1 MSKTRWGILST
12 GYIAGMLAEGL
23 SVVEDAELVA
33 VGSRSQ
39 ANADA
44 FADTWGA
51 PHRHASYEALAADP
65 DVDVI
70 YVATPHPYHYENT
83 MMCLNAGKHVLVEK
97 PFAMNARQAGEMVAL
112 ARQKGLFL
120 MEAMWTRF
128 TPAMAQVR
136 QWLAAG
142 AIGDVQLVRANLSF
156 NIDFNPESRLF
167 KPELGGGAMLDV
179 GIYPISFAFMVLGT
193 PTSVYSTATLGPTG
207 TDDRSAYMFGYDGG
221 KTAQL
226 SSAVRLNVPVEA
238 DIIGTDGMIKIHQA
252 WINPRKITLGK
263 LAPEGVVNRLIV
275 EGRLYD
281 TETLHIPTEGNGYN
295 YEVMEVGR
303 CIQAGKQESDIMPLD
318 QSLAIMRTM
327 DTIRGQWG
335 LTYPN
340 E

>member
-136 QWLAAG
+136 QWLADGVLPARDALAQFG
-142 AIGDVQLVRANLSF
+142 GDVLVAR
-156 NIDFNPESRLF
+156 
-167 KPELGGGAMLDV
+167 
-179 GIYPISFAFMVLGT
+179 
-193 PTSVYSTATLGPTG
+193 TG
-207 TDDRSAYMFGYDGG
+207 LRHSHH
-221 KTAQL
+221 L
-226 SSAVRLNVPVEA
+226 PVRL
-238 DIIGTDGMIKIHQA
+238 
-252 WINPRKITLGK
+252 
-263 LAPEGVVNRLIV
+263 
-275 EGRLYD
+275 
-281 TETLHIPTEGNGYN
+281 
-295 YEVMEVGR
+295 
-303 CIQAGKQESDIMPLD
+303 S
-318 QSLAIMRTM
+318 
-327 DTIRGQWG
+327 
-335 LTYPN
+335 
-340 E
+340 